1 MHISRAKS
9 GVASVATEVD
19 RRAMGIV
26 RRKTRAAWIPGATD
40 SRQRRAASVD
50 GGTRMLGITIDRAG
64 THDA

>member
-1 MHISRAKS
+1 
-9 GVASVATEVD
+9 
-19 RRAMGIV
+19 MGIV